1 MNLLTPYV
9 DKMVS
14 TFLDKSPQS
23 PEVAHTAP
31 RQQLAWD
38 LTETMLLK
46 VHGFPVS
53 AQVDEMSGTGCSTSK
68 KRESLLR
75 SSSKLCQQ
83 RSGCSLAF
91 TRSWRWGLCKWA
103 WEDELRL

>member
-31 RQQLAWD
+31 RQQLSWD
-38 LTETMLLK
+38 LTETMLLQ
-46 VHGFPVS
+46 VHCLPV
-53 AQVDEMSGTGCSTSK
+53 CSQYQP
-68 KRESLLR
+68 
-75 SSSKLCQQ
+75 KL
-83 RSGCSLAF
+83 
-91 TRSWRWGLCKWA
+91 TK
-103 WEDELRL
+103 